1 MKKSELRKMIRQ
13 EILSE
18 AKVVIPTTLKIGEK
32 YNVHGGTVKITDI
45 VLGQVHRGNPT
56 INIYYDYD
64 IDDMGKRERGKESNA
79 LNAFM
84 NLFDWGCNNMKKSEL
99 KQMIREEY
107 KKMENK
113 SYRLKEGNGSF
124 KRYFPKSSKTILNLL
139 KKHNMEL

>member
-56 INIYYDYD
+56 IKIYYDYD
-64 IDDMGKRERGKESNA
+64 VDDMGRRQRGKESNA
-79 LNAFM
+79 LSAFM
-84 NLFDWGCNNMKKSEL
+84 NLFD
-99 KQMIREEY
+99 
-107 KKMENK
+107 
-113 SYRLKEGNGSF
+113 
-124 KRYFPKSSKTILNLL
+124 
-139 KKHNMEL
+139 